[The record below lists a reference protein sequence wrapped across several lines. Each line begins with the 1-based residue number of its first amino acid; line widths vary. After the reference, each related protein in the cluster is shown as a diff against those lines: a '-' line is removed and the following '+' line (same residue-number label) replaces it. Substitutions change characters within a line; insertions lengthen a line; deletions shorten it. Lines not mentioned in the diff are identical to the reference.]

1 MQKKVEGPGEK
12 SPSCESDLWLN
23 DQNGEGC
30 MSQHPFRSAARE
42 KSLDARPAEAPH
54 NNYIRLIFF
63 AVSVM
68 TLYTLQFNYNIY
80 TEVKLLLRD

>member
-1 MQKKVEGPGEK
+1 MQKKVEGPGGK

-23 DQNGEGC
+23 DQNGEEC

-54 NNYIRLIFF
+54 NNYIRLIFLCSIGNDF
-63 AVSVM
+63 VYHTVQ
-68 TLYTLQFNYNIY
+68 LIY
-80 TEVKLLLRD
+80 IRKLSYS